1 MDKLLEVKDLN
12 VYYGPV
18 HAVDNVSFSLEKG
31 EIFTILGANAAG
43 KSSTLSSISGI
54 VKPASGSIRFKGE
67 EIAGAL
73 SYKTLAKGIVHVP
86 EGREVFPAL
95 TVQENPEMGAYIK
108 WKPEVLRRGIERAY
122 TLFPVL
128 GERRKQVAGT
138 LSGGEQQMLA
148 ISRGLMSD
156 PELLLLDEPSM
167 GLAPKVVAT
176 IFNVVREIN
185 QSGVTIIMVEQNA
198 KVSLQISQHAIVLD
212 RGKQVLSGT
221 AEELRNNP
229 QVQAAYLGT

>member
-67 EIAGAL
+67 EIAGNL

-95 TVQENPEMGAYIK
+95 TVQENLEMGAYIK

-128 GERRKQVAGT
+128 GERRKQTAGT

>member
-67 EIAGAL
+67 EIAGNL

-95 TVQENPEMGAYIK
+95 TVQENLEMGAYIK